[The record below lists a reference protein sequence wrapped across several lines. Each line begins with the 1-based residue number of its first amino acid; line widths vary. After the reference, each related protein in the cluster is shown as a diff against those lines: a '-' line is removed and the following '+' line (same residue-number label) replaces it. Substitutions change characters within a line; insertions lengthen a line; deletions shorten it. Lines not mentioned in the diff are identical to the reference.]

1 VKSSILKV
9 VLLPML
15 AGMVLFSVGCSDTPS
30 KPPATNAS
38 AKSESA
44 KSESVKSE
52 QVAEAATIADVAK
65 KGKDGDEEPTQP
77 LAHQAS
83 GSARQPRSVLPKN
96 VRRVPKP
103 KPVVQPVRDN
113 GERYFVQT
121 NDGDAL
127 NLRASNSTNSAVV
140 GSLPY
145 GTEVIL
151 HSSDRYG
158 EWAEVSAPGNKRGWV
173 AMRFLSQEAA
183 PAPAPAPSDDGG
195 RGSSGYYIRMRVS
208 SFDGDNVNIRSG
220 PSLEDAVVGVLAP
233 GETVTRMGEVGQW
246 TEVDTG
252 NGTGFVASEYL
263 VED

>member
-1 VKSSILKV
+1 
-9 VLLPML
+9 ML

-30 KPPATNAS
+30 QPPATNAS

-44 KSESVKSE
+44 KSESAKSE
-52 QVAEAATIADVAK
+52 QVANAATIDDVAK

-103 KPVVQPVRDN
+103 KPVVQPVRDD

-145 GTEVIL
+145 GTTVIL

-158 EWAEVSAPGNKRGWV
+158 EWAEVSAPGNKYGWV
-173 AMRFLSQEAA
+173 AMRFLSQEA
-183 PAPAPAPSDDGG
+183 PAPAPAPSDEGG

-220 PSLEDAVVGVLAP
+220 PSLGDAVVGVLAP

>member
-1 VKSSILKV
+1 
-9 VLLPML
+9 ML

-30 KPPATNAS
+30 QPPAANAS

-77 LAHQAS
+77 LAPQAS
-83 GSARQPRSVLPKN
+83 GSARQPRRSVLPQN

-103 KPVVQPVRDN
+103 KPVVQPVRDG

-145 GTEVIL
+145 GTAVIL

-183 PAPAPAPSDDGG
+183 PAPAPAPAPSDEGG

-252 NGTGFVASEYL
+252 NGTGFVASDYL